1 MTLKTHRLRD
11 AIATAI
17 VAGIAGATFAGAA
30 YAQEAAD
37 EAPAPA
43 QADPATLDTVTVTGS
58 RITIPG
64 VTSSSP
70 VTTVDRDEFMLSQ
83 PVAVEDFIKNVP
95 AMTPS
100 MGPGM
105 NNGSA
110 GAASLDL
117 RGLRGNIDG
126 ANRTLVLVD
135 GRRPVPYNLSS
146 IVDTNTIPLSL
157 LQSVDI
163 LTGGA
168 SVVYGADAVAGV
180 VNFILRRDFEGAEFT
195 SSYGQSKYSDGA
207 RQHMEL
213 TLGANTG
220 DGRGNVVLSV
230 SHSKVDPVLQGNR
243 PWSVFALDSETGE
256 PGGSGTS
263 IPSRFAIASVD
274 PANIPSISD
283 RQIDPET
290 GALVPTFSYYNY
302 NPANYYQTGMDRY
315 QATALGR
322 FELSDNAEVYADLSY
337 TRSEVASNVA
347 SSGIFGEV
355 INVPIGNPYLP
366 DAMRQQV
373 CAVRGIA
380 AGDCV
385 SGPQGTTLVP
395 MSIFRRIEEFGPRIN
410 DFNTKTF
417 QATVGLRG
425 DLNDHWRYDAFWSH
439 GESSQLQTRV
449 NWGSLS
455 KVRQALNALSTSEC
469 VDGSNGCVPLN
480 VWGDEGSI
488 TPDMVDFINLNAYL
502 TQDVEQNN
510 AAFTLSGD
518 LGEFKSPWSDY
529 PIGIAAGAEYRKMRA
544 STRSDAASQILGEV
558 MGTGAPSPDTDG
570 DFSLLEGF
578 VEAIV
583 PLVSGVPGAQNVSL
597 ELGYRR
603 SDFKPGAGTGS
614 DYGSWKYGLE
624 WSPIDSLR
632 FRGMFQ
638 RATRAPN
645 VAELFTPQ
653 LTALNNLSS
662 DPCAGAAINLAEA
675 NTPGTLSNLCRLTGV
690 PVPFIGA
697 VDQPSSGQVNVL
709 IGGNPALTPELA
721 DTQTLGFVW
730 TPSND
735 LALTLDYW
743 KIEIDDAVSAKS
755 VADVI
760 EGCYSRDLNSDLGF
774 NEDCALIG
782 RSPANGTFNG
792 SEAPGIALLT
802 SNLGKIKRHG
812 VDLGV
817 RYARSLPGSY
827 GSLDLGLDITK
838 YLSDDFQATPGSDVR
853 DCLGYYSKS
862 CTPSHDLKSSFRT
875 TWSIDELALSLV
887 WRHMSAIDYEPI
899 AEPILEAFRHI
910 PSANYFDL
918 ALTYKAPFNAEIS
931 LAVNNVA
938 DRKPPIIGADTG
950 TTSENS
956 GNTFPTFYDSIGRY
970 YTMGVTFRF

>member
-11 AIATAI
+11 AIVTAI
-17 VAGIAGATFAGAA
+17 VAGLGAASAGAH
-30 YAQEAAD
+30 AQEVAD
-37 EAPAPA
+37 EAASRT
-43 QADPATLDTVTVTGS
+43 DPATLDTVTVTGS

-70 VTTVDRDEFMLSQ
+70 VTTVDRDEFMTSQ
-83 PVAVEDFIKNVP
+83 PVAVEDFIKNIP
-95 AMTPS
+95 AMTPA

-105 NNGSA
+105 NNGTA
-110 GAASLDL
+110 GAATLDL

-135 GRRPVPYNLSS
+135 GRRPVPFNLSS

-157 LQSVDI
+157 LQSVDV

-180 VNFILRRDFEGAEFT
+180 VNFILRRNFEGAEFT
-195 SSYGQSKYSDGA
+195 STYGQSKYGDGA
-207 RQHMEL
+207 RQRMEL
-213 TLGANTG
+213 TVGANSE
-220 DGRGNVVLSV
+220 DGRGNVVLSL
-230 SHSKVDPVLQGNR
+230 SHSKVDPVLQGDR
-243 PWSVFALDSETGE
+243 PWSVFALDSETGQ
-256 PGGSGTS
+256 PGGSGTA
-263 IPSRFAIASVD
+263 IPARFSVASVD
-274 PANIPSISD
+274 PENISSISGL
-283 RQIDPET
+283 QIDPAT
-290 GALVPTFSYYNY
+290 GALVPTFSPYNY

-322 FELSDNAEVYADLSY
+322 FELNDHAEVYADLGY
-337 TRSEVASNVA
+337 TRSAVDSNVA
-347 SSGIFGEV
+347 ASGIFGEV
-355 INVPIGNPYLP
+355 IDVPIGNPYMP
-366 DAMRQQV
+366 EAMRQQV
-373 CAVRGIA
+373 CEVRGIA
-380 AGDCV
+380 AAECV
-385 SGPQGTTLVP
+385 SGPQGSTLVP
-395 MSIFRRIEEFGPRIN
+395 MSVFRRIEEFGPRIN

-417 QATVGLRG
+417 QVTVGLRG
-425 DLNDHWRYDAFWSH
+425 DLNEHWRYDTFWSH

-455 KVRQALNALSTSEC
+455 KVRQALNALTTSEC
-469 VDGSNGCVPLN
+469 VDSSNGCVPLN
-480 VWGDEGSI
+480 VWGQEGSI

-502 TQDVEQNN
+502 TQDVEQDN
-510 AAFTLSGD
+510 AAFTFSGD
-518 LGEFKSPWSDY
+518 LGELTSPWSDY
-529 PIGIAAGAEYRKMRA
+529 PIGLAAGAEYRKMRA

-570 DFSLLEGF
+570 SFSLLEGF
-578 VEAIV
+578 AEAIV
-583 PLVSGVPGAQNVSL
+583 PLVSGVPGASELSL

-603 SDFKPGAGTGS
+603 SDFKPGAGGGT

-624 WSPIDSLR
+624 WAPVDSLR

-662 DPCAGAAINLAEA
+662 DPCAGNAITLAEA

-690 PVPFIGA
+690 PVPFIGS
-697 VDQPSSGQVNVL
+697 VEQPSSGQINVL
-709 IGGNPALTPELA
+709 IGGNPTLSPELA
-721 DTQTLGFVW
+721 DTRTLGFVW
-730 TPSND
+730 TPSNA
-735 LALTLDYW
+735 LALTIDYW
-743 KIEIDDAVSAKS
+743 NIEIEEAVSAKS

-760 EGCYSRDLNSDLGF
+760 EGCYSREANADLGF

-802 SNLGKIKRHG
+802 SNLGRIKREG
-812 VDLGV
+812 VDLGL
-817 RYARSLPGSY
+817 RYSRDLPGSY
-827 GSLDLGLDITK
+827 GSLDLGVDITR
-838 YLSDDFQATPGSDVR
+838 YLSDDFQATPASDVR

-862 CTPSHDLKSSFRT
+862 CTPSHELKSAFRA
-875 TWSIDELALSLV
+875 TWSIDDVALSLV
-887 WRHMSAIDYEPI
+887 WRHLSGIDYEPI

-910 PSANYFDL
+910 PSANYLDL
-918 ALTYKAPFNAEIS
+918 AMKYKAPFNGEIS
-931 LAVNNVA
+931 LAVNNLT